1 MIGSTVSH
9 YKILEKIGEGGMGVV
24 YKAYD
29 TKLDRTVAL
38 KFLPNHVSGSS
49 GELERF
55 VQEAKAAAGLNHP
68 NICTI
73 HGIEESDTKNFIVM
87 EFVDG
92 QTLQERKSSLSM
104 KQAVDVGI
112 QIAEG
117 LAAAHER
124 GIVHRD
130 IKPEN
135 IMIRRD
141 GRVQVM
147 DFGLAKL
154 RGVSRLTKEGSTVG
168 TAGYMSPEQVQGLE
182 TDHRSDIFSL
192 GVLLFEML
200 TGQPPFGGVH
210 ETAISYEIV
219 NVDTPPMSSIKP
231 DIPPELDAIV
241 LECLEKDPNERTQ
254 AARQVSVDLTRYK
267 RESGRQRASRIV
279 AARPPDPARGEGLSA
294 SARSGTPYASWALI
308 GLVAVAALILGFAVA
323 LLIPR
328 ENKPLPVIRA
338 SIGMPTGVQ
347 YSGGAG
353 GNSSISPDGSMIVFC
368 GIDSAGHV
376 QLWVRNLASE
386 TSRALPGT
394 ENATYPFWS
403 HDSRFIGFFA
413 EGKLRTVSALGG
425 PVTTLADAPFGRGAA
440 WSSNGTI
447 IFAPS
452 ILEQNL
458 QGINSGGG
466 QLHPVTG
473 FDSTASATPRFPAF
487 LPDGNHFMFALLNT
501 GNNHSDVYM
510 GSLEDGESR
519 KIINDGSNP
528 VYAAG
533 HLLFYRQGILMA
545 QPFDSKTGDV
555 TGSPMSLQGNLN
567 AWPPRAKADFSSS
580 MSGIILHASGS
591 VSISN
596 ELVWVDES
604 GTVEPIVGTRESVF
618 PPTLS
623 YDESRIA
630 FDERRSDGGSDIW
643 TYDIQRGVRIRLTF
657 LGPENAAHQ
666 PVWSRD
672 GKIIYYS
679 LERGGVKA
687 ALSAKRSD
695 GSGQEELLTRGDAS
709 LTVGYYA
716 SDVSPDGRYL
726 LFDISNELSSEI
738 AMLDLSQTERPI
750 QPVRTGL
757 QGTRAHFS
765 PDGRW
770 IVYGVGRGAEAK
782 IMVSEFR
789 GRSGPWQVSPATAE
803 FPQWVGSTI
812 IYWSTSGSI
821 HMQVSVSFS
830 AGSPVFYEPKP
841 LFPPAS
847 ISGSNIYIY
856 GYSKAR
862 RSYLGWRPVSTG
874 SNSRLSLI
882 VNWPQLAK

>member
-1 MIGSTVSH
+1 VMIGSTVSH

-38 KFLPNHVSGSS
+38 KFLPDHVSSSS

-73 HGIEESDTKNFIVM
+73 HGIEESGAKNYIVM

-92 QTLQERKSSLSM
+92 QTLQERKSSLST
-104 KQAVDVGI
+104 KQAVDIGI

-117 LAAAHER
+117 LSAAHER

-135 IMIRRD
+135 IMIRKD

-200 TGQPPFGGVH
+200 TGQQPFRGVH

-219 NVDTPPMSSIKP
+219 NVDTPPMSSITP

-254 AARQVSVDLTRYK
+254 ASGQVALDLKRYK
-267 RESGRQRASRIV
+267 RESSRQRASRIT
-279 AARPPDPARGEGLSA
+279 AARPPVPAQGEGLSA
-294 SARSGTPYASWALI
+294 STSSGTPSPSWALT
-308 GLVAVAALILGFAVA
+308 GVVAVAALAIGFAVS

-328 ENKPLPVIRA
+328 ENNPLPVLRT
-338 SIGMPTGVQ
+338 SISMPTGVQ

-353 GNSSISPDGSMIVFC
+353 GNSSISPDGSMIVFS
-368 GIDSAGHV
+368 GVDSAGHS

-386 TSRALPGT
+386 VSSALPGT
-394 ENATYPFWS
+394 ENPSYPFWS
-403 HDSRFIGFFA
+403 HDSKSIGFFA
-413 EGKLRTVSALGG
+413 QGRLRTVSALGG
-425 PVTTLADAPFGRGAA
+425 PVMTLADAPFGRGGA

-452 ILEQNL
+452 ILKRNL

-466 QLHPVTG
+466 QVHPVTG
-473 FDSTASATPRFPAF
+473 FDSTTGAAPRFPAF
-487 LPDGNHFMFALLNT
+487 LPDGNQFMFALLNT
-501 GNNHSDVYM
+501 GNNHSDVYV

-545 QPFDSKTGDV
+545 QPFDVKTCDV

-591 VSISN
+591 VSAST

-604 GTVEPIVGTRESVF
+604 GAVDPIVGTRESST
-618 PPTLS
+618 PSLS
-623 YDESRIA
+623 NDGSRIA
-630 FDERRSDGGSDIW
+630 FDERPPEGGSDIW
-643 TYDIQRGVRIRLTF
+643 TYDIQRGVRTRLTF
-657 LGPENAAHQ
+657 LAPVNAAFG

-672 GKIIYYS
+672 GMYVYYTPE
-679 LERGGVKA
+679 LEGVKA
-687 ALSAKRSD
+687 ALAGKRSD
-695 GSGQEELLTRGDAS
+695 GSGQQEILTRGDPV
-709 LTVGYYA
+709 LTAGYYA

-726 LFDISNELSSEI
+726 LFDISNESSSEI
-738 AMLDLSQTERPI
+738 AMLDLSQTESPVQPI
-750 QPVRTGL
+750 RTGI
-757 QGTRAHFS
+757 QGAKAHFS
-765 PDGRW
+765 PDGQW
-770 IVYGVGRGAEAK
+770 IVYGVGKGAEAR

-789 GRSGPWQVSPATAE
+789 GRPGTWQVTPAAAE
-803 FPQWVGSTI
+803 FPLWVGSKI
-812 IYWSTSGSI
+812 IYWSTSRSTR
-821 HMQVSVSFS
+821 MVVNVSFP
-830 AGSPVFYEPKP
+830 AGSPVFSRPEP
-841 LFPPAS
+841 LFPRAS

-856 GYSKAR
+856 GYSKTR
-862 RSYLGWRPVSTG
+862 RSYLGLRPVSTG
-874 SNSRLSLI
+874 SNNRLSLI
-882 VNWPQLAK
+882 VNWPQLVK